1 VNASIH
7 KLVILTHGWP
17 DVSASALEQAL
28 AILTSRGVQVLAL
41 PNEWEK
47 HGPMLAASENA
58 RKVNGPSEAAG
69 AQLCLVLG
77 GDGSMLRAFRLA
89 REIGIPVAG
98 VNLGRVGVLATVQ
111 PADLLPGL
119 ERLLDGDFIRHP
131 LIGLQADLSDQVL
144 VAGNDVVVS
153 KGERSRVAAL
163 SLEIDNI
170 KLFDALCDGM
180 VAATPIGSSAYN
192 LAAGGPLLGVDAECY
207 AISLIAPHLVGVRS
221 VVAGPGD
228 VLRVTNMDDSDE
240 VFVDIDGERL
250 ARLEPGLALSVR
262 TCHTKA
268 SLALLTGDS
277 LYRHFRDRLV

>member
-1 VNASIH
+1 VHTAIQ
-7 KLVILTHGWP
+7 KLVILTHGRP
-17 DVSASALEQAL
+17 GVAAPALQQAL
-28 AILTSRGVQVLAL
+28 AIFASRDVQVVAL

-47 HGPMLAASENA
+47 HGRLLATWHNVHKASDVAE
-58 RKVNGPSEAAG
+58 VTG

-89 REIGIPVAG
+89 REIGVPSAG
-98 VNLGRVGVLATVQ
+98 VNLGRVGFLATIQ
-111 PADLLPGL
+111 PRELPGGL
-119 ERLLDGDFIRHP
+119 QRLLDGDFVEHP
-131 LIGLQADLSDQVL
+131 LMGLEAVLAERVL

-163 SLEIDNI
+163 SLEIDGI
-170 KLFDALCDGM
+170 KLFDALCDGV

-192 LAAGGPLLGVDAECY
+192 LAAGGPLVGVDAECY

-228 VLRVTNMDDSDE
+228 ILRVTNMDAADE
-240 VFVDIDGERL
+240 VFVDIDGERADRL
-250 ARLEPGLALSVR
+250 APGAALSVR
-262 TCHTKA
+262 MCHTKA

>member
-1 VNASIH
+1 VSTSIQ
-7 KLVILTHGWP
+7 KLVIITHGWP

-28 AILTSRGVQVLAL
+28 AILASRGVQVLAL

-47 HGPMLAASENA
+47 HGPLLASSKNVHEAGNV
-58 RKVNGPSEAAG
+58 REAAG

-98 VNLGRVGVLATVQ
+98 VNLGRVGFLATVQ
-111 PADLLPGL
+111 PAGLVPGL
-119 ERLLDGDFIRHP
+119 ERLLDGDFVQHP
-131 LIGLQADLSDQVL
+131 LIGLQADLGDQVL

-192 LAAGGPLLGVDAECY
+192 LAAGGPLVGVDAECY

-221 VVAGPGD
+221 VVAGPSD
-228 VLRVTNMDDSDE
+228 VLRVTNMDEADE
-240 VFVDIDGERL
+240 VFVDVDGERL
-250 ARLEPGLALSVR
+250 ARLAPGSALSVG

-268 SLALLTGDS
+268 SLALLSGDS